1 MRITVLLPA
10 LAVAPSLALA
20 EPLPLPKADFSATYS
35 VTGRDAPGSTM
46 RISHGGGRV
55 RMEFAM
61 PGGMAATGYLDMATR
76 KATMVMTMPG
86 LGQKMAMEMDAK
98 LLPKSLAAPEGRRL
112 GPQRFVGESCDAFE
126 QTEPKSGIV
135 TVSCVTPD
143 GIMLR
148 SEARRGDAV
157 IAVVEAT
164 EVVRAPQDPASLV
177 PPKNLPALKL
187 PGGLIPGLPQP

>member
-1 MRITVLLPA
+1 MRIGAVLPLVLLWP
-10 LAVAPSLALA
+10 LAAAA

-35 VTGRDAPGSTM
+35 VAGRDAQGSTM

-86 LGQKMAMEMDAK
+86 VGRQMAMEMDGK
-98 LLPKSLAAPEGRRL
+98 LLPKQFAAPEGRRL
-112 GPQRFVGESCDAFE
+112 GPQRFAGEACDAFE
-126 QTEPKSGIV
+126 HIEPNSGIV
-135 TVSCVTPD
+135 TVSCLTPD

-148 SEARRGDAV
+148 SEARRGDEV
-157 IAVVEAT
+157 VAVVEAT
-164 EVVRAPQDPASLV
+164 EVMRERQDPARLL
-177 PPKNLPALKL
+177 PPKNVPALKI
-187 PGGLIPGLPQP
+187 PGGLIPGLPKP